1 MAGLD
6 NIPQK
11 QNVEIEIVKLDE
23 STINTVIELNNNIS
37 TVVNRFGEIYIRRN
51 ELNEELKKLDELQ
64 LQFDFEFKAKN
75 EELLEFLDVLDEKY
89 PQGRINLQEGT
100 IQYQPGAPSR
110 KQQKMQASQPSSQGM
125 KVVKE

>member
-23 STINTVIELNNNIS
+23 ATLNTLTELNSNTAGIVS
-37 TVVNRFGEIYIRRN
+37 RFGEIYIRRN
-51 ELNEELKKLDELQ
+51 EISDELKKLDELQ
-64 LQFDFEFKAKN
+64 IQFDSDFKIKNSELMEFIDA
-75 EELLEFLDVLDEKY
+75 LDEKY

-110 KQQKMQASQPSSQGM
+110 KQVAQQQSSQGM
-125 KVVKE
+125 KVVN